1 MLTQDKRLINAKS
14 GPRRNV
20 NAKTNKHYSDSQK
33 LEVVQAYL
41 ALGGNTSA
49 VSKTLGIN
57 VYTIYAW
64 MRTDW
69 WKELIDQIK
78 KQENL
83 TLSTTLKR
91 IIDNSLTVI
100 EERLEKGDYIYNQ
113 KTGVLSRK
121 PVSMKDAAKLTTDL
135 IDKRIKIESKES
147 FTIAQEN
154 IAEKLAT
161 LAASFAELAN
171 KPKPQI
177 EVTDV
182 IFAQESVNAVHEERK
197 EGL

>member
-41 ALGGNTSA
+41 ALGGNASA

-147 FTIAQEN
+147 FTVAQEN

-171 KPKPQI
+171 KPKPKI

-182 IFAQESVNAVHEERK
+182 IFAEEAKES
-197 EGL
+197 